1 MSLRT
6 FSKITINKNS
16 INFVCFS
23 CSITLINSQI
33 DIIEK
38 QILQNALLYGAE
50 IGTAFTGGGWNKL

>member
-1 MSLRT
+1 M
-6 FSKITINKNS
+6 K
-16 INFVCFS
+16 FVCFS

-50 IGTAFTGGGWNKL
+50 IGTAFTGGVWNKL

>member
-1 MSLRT
+1 M
-6 FSKITINKNS
+6 K
-16 INFVCFS
+16 FVCFS